1 MERRRRGLRSE
12 NAGACLDR
20 TTCVRREDSCFRFV
34 CGHRAQRCGRSPQ
47 PSRVRVGSGGRL
59 GRSRASTRLRPVG
72 PVCAAS
78 AAVARGDARAA
89 RAPAH
94 APGPAGT
101 DGREWASFEPEPVRC
116 AFKTLKEMDS

>member
-1 MERRRRGLRSE
+1 MRERALIGRRACVERTLVSGLCAATEHSGAVAPRSRPGCGS
-12 NAGACLDR
+12 A
-20 TTCVRREDSCFRFV
+20 VRR
-34 CGHRAQRCGRSPQ
+34 
-47 PSRVRVGSGGRL
+47 GRL
-59 GRSRASTRLRPVG
+59 GVPRASTRLRPVG